1 MAPIS
6 RTQRIPT
13 TPEDND
19 DDDDPLFSSS
29 IRSET
34 EHPSS
39 LLRRDTKSA
48 RLLETQYQYQ
58 YQTISIPATYA
69 DLSNSLAPGTV
80 AGIILGS
87 VAGFIVIAYF
97 LYVAFGGTELPIY
110 RIEVGATRRRS
121 ARVRGNADRR
131 REVAEF
137 VRPIA
142 ARRGR
147 GQRHR
152 APPPP
157 REAIIVD
164 ESVTSRSRT
173 DDGGDIVEV
182 IEEHSSPPRRS
193 SRGSHR

>member
-13 TPEDND
+13 TPEDSN
-19 DDDDPLFSSS
+19 DDDDPLFSS

-34 EHPSS
+34 EHPSP

-48 RLLETQYQYQ
+48 RLDTQYQYQ

-69 DLSNSLAPGTV
+69 DLNNSLAPGTV

-121 ARVRGNADRR
+121 ARVRGDADRR

-157 REAIIVD
+157 PRDTIIVD

-193 SRGSHR
+193 SRGSRR